1 MTNMTNQRHEEL
13 TVDVLVLGSG
23 AAGLSAA
30 LYSAKKGLTV
40 LVCEKSS
47 HLGGTTA
54 LSNGMIWIPSSKQAQ
69 TAGIKDSIV
78 NAETYLKGELAEFY
92 QADFIDALLK
102 DGPTAISELEDDTQV
117 KFTLASAPDYHSS
130 RVGGVD
136 KGRALSPAHYDGRL
150 LTKNDFNLIAN
161 PIRVLLG
168 GMMIS
173 SSEINKFL
181 NPFKSWDA
189 FQHVMGRI
197 GRYAFDRLEYRRG
210 TELSGGNAL
219 IARFLISLRK
229 LNVEIWSQAP
239 LSEICIENGRAVG
252 GLIDRQGTTI
262 RVKARHGVILATGG
276 FARNAAL
283 RVEISGPHQ
292 HSQTLVHEDVKGEAI
307 QLARHLGASLDTE
320 VASPGFWTPVSLL
333 PTKSSEAQI
342 VPYGWLDRGRPGV
355 IAIGPNGRRFVNESN
370 SYHDVCIGLFE
381 NGYPKDD
388 RFYFICDY
396 EFVKKRGMGQILPW
410 PWTLSIS
417 GYERT
422 GYIQVARSIKDLA
435 LKIGIDPDALE
446 TTVDNHNENVISGV
460 DSEFG
465 RGESAFNHALGDVS
479 VGTKNP
485 NLGPIR
491 RGPFIALKIVPA
503 TLGTASGLKTD
514 TESRVTR
521 ADGSPIQ
528 GLFACGNDMTS
539 PMRGKYPGAG
549 ITIGPGIVFAYR
561 AVEAILQE
569 SDHHEKRT

>member
-1 MTNMTNQRHEEL
+1 M
-13 TVDVLVLGSG
+13 
-23 AAGLSAA
+23 
-30 LYSAKKGLTV
+30 
-40 LVCEKSS
+40 
-47 HLGGTTA
+47 
-54 LSNGMIWIPSSKQAQ
+54 
-69 TAGIKDSIV
+69 
-78 NAETYLKGELAEFY
+78 F
-92 QADFIDALLK
+92 
-102 DGPTAISELEDDTQV
+102 GP
-117 KFTLASAPDYHSS
+117 P
-130 RVGGVD
+130 G
-136 KGRALSPAHYDGRL
+136 
-150 LTKNDFNLIAN
+150 
-161 PIRVLLG
+161 
-168 GMMIS
+168 
-173 SSEINKFL
+173 
-181 NPFKSWDA
+181 
-189 FQHVMGRI
+189 
-197 GRYAFDRLEYRRG
+197 
-210 TELSGGNAL
+210 
-219 IARFLISLRK
+219 
-229 LNVEIWSQAP
+229 
-239 LSEICIENGRAVG
+239 
-252 GLIDRQGTTI
+252 
-262 RVKARHGVILATGG
+262 
-276 FARNAAL
+276 
-283 RVEISGPHQ
+283 ISGH
-292 HSQTLVHEDVKGEAI
+292 TFVYKRG
-307 QLARHLGASLDTE
+307 
-320 VASPGFWTPVSLL
+320 L
-333 PTKSSEAQI
+333 PNESEAQI

-355 IAIGPNGRRFVNESN
+355 IAVGPNGRRFVNESN

-446 TTVDNHNENVISGV
+446 TTVDHHNENVISGV

-514 TESRVTR
+514 TESRVIR

-569 SDHHEKRT
+569 TDHHEKWT